1 MTIPE
6 RREAIRAHKVRLG
19 CRHCGRK
26 QNGRMLLLVRPDGS
40 GLQISRLLAMA
51 SLGDEDLLEEIS
63 RRVVECVQ
71 CFRAR
76 TSGPS
81 GGSHALK

>member
-1 MTIPE
+1 
-6 RREAIRAHKVRLG
+6 
-19 CRHCGRK
+19 
-26 QNGRMLLLVRPDGS
+26 MLLLVRPDGS

-51 SLGDEDLLEEIS
+51 SLGDEDLLEEIR

-76 TSGPS
+76 TSGPI
-81 GGSHALK
+81 GGSHASE